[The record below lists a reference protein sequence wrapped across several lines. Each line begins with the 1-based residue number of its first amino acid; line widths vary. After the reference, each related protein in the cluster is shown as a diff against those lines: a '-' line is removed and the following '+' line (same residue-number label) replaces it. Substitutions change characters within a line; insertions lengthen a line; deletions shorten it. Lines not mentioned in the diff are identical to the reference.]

1 MRYLDKYIIKGIF
14 AIVIIILSHTTLLGV
29 FLILRSIYFHSQWTI
44 DITSDIDFASYKIIC
59 LLIFVLI
66 SGLYFLLNH
75 MLTTFFIRIYRNH
88 QFFAAFIFI
97 LTSVLYGLFLSQ
109 FTEGFDWLVIVLN
122 SGYFALLVGFNIPRS
137 LTRINYST
145 YLYLFLAA
153 IVCAITGSYSLYNF
167 NEEKNVIDKRRFVT
181 QLLYENDVLG
191 EYLLEEA
198 AKQIKK
204 DIFIQNRLLSPFSSK
219 DIIEQKIK
227 RVYLNNYFDKY
238 DTKIYILNAQ
248 GDLFSS
254 SPILPAAESKPGSG
268 QAPLDNKYL
277 RELSKEVGS
286 PPEFVSGHELQ
297 EDSTCY
303 YQKLL
308 DRYKKKEYSTQY
320 PDLYFIKDISE
331 HGKQPRHTG
340 YHLTG
345 SLQNRYIKFIEIEK
359 ACPESLVP
367 HRRSPESSRLSRYKL
382 HGEAHKPNVETCH
395 IGKIVIDLKLK
406 KIIPNSVI
414 PELLL
419 DKRFVQLHFS
429 KQYSFAVFAGN
440 NLIYSFGDY
449 NYGKDIIES
458 LFNFNDIYGQGIKL
472 KGFHHLLVG
481 DEHARSMQ
489 FGHFHVKDPG
499 DPPGG
504 KRDGKAPPSGRTM
517 SSGHRASITGG
528 REASA
533 GASHLQQTDKHIIIT
548 SSTYS
553 FQNIFSNFS
562 FLFLLLS
569 FFILLFV
576 IIYAGIERYRKK
588 DTRTNYSTKIQIFL
602 NVAFFLPLIIVSI
615 TTLSLINSSYKKDI
629 RKQYLKNAERASIN
643 IAASLEK
650 YKKGKLDKGS
660 LTNQLL
666 LVAKY
671 SESDINLFS
680 TDGRLIIS
688 SQPLIFEEGLL
699 SKLIN
704 PEAYAEII
712 EQNNKQILLSES
724 VGNLKYNAVYA
735 GIRSFDTG
743 DMLGIIS
750 IPFFD
755 SKSELD
761 NQLIE
766 VLTMIMNIFTSVFI
780 LFLLFSY
787 FASQTLIYPLT
798 LITQKIKRTTLG
810 AENEPLEWTSNDEI
824 GFLVSEYN
832 QMLVKLEESKKALA
846 QSEKQSGWREMAKQ
860 VAHEIKNPL
869 TPMKLTLQHLQ
880 YAIREKRSDVK
891 EVTEKTVKTL
901 ITQIETLNDI
911 TNSFSL
917 FANMPVPKNEK
928 IDIGKV
934 LKRTIDLFN
943 NSTPASNIKYQISNI
958 KYPVYVMADEQVMN
972 RIFTNLLLNAIE
984 SVPNTRKPEILV
996 RLSTSNQQVVVEI
1009 KDNGIGIPD
1018 EIKDKIFI
1026 PSFSTKPKGSGIGLA
1041 VAKRGMELAGGKIWF
1056 ETKTGKGTS
1065 FFIELGMLD

>member
-44 DITSDIDFASYKIIC
+44 DITSDINFASYKIIC

-75 MLTTFFIRIYRNH
+75 MLTTFFIHIYRNH

-97 LTSVLYGLFLSQ
+97 LTTVLYGLFLSQ
-109 FTEGFDWLVIVLN
+109 FIEGFDWLVIVLN

-145 YLYLFLAA
+145 YLYLFLSA

-167 NEEKNVIDKRRFVT
+167 NEKKNVIDKRRFVT

-254 SPILPAAESKPGSG
+254 SPILPAAESVPASK

-277 RELSKEVGS
+277 LELSREAGS
-286 PPEFVSGHELQ
+286 HPEFISDYEIQ

-331 HGKQPRHTG
+331 HGKQPKHTG

-359 ACPESLVP
+359 ACPESFVH
-367 HRRSPESSRLSRYKL
+367 HRRSPESSRLSRDKL
-382 HGEAHKPNVETCH
+382 HGVAPKPNVETCL

-449 NYGKDIIES
+449 NYEKDIIES

-481 DEHARSMQ
+481 DEHTRSMQ
-489 FGHFHVKDPG
+489 FGHFHVKNPG
-499 DPPGG
+499 DPGTVVLSDGAGG
-504 KRDGKAPPSGRTM
+504 HVDPD
-517 SSGHRASITGG
+517 
-528 REASA
+528 SA
-533 GASHLQQTDKHIIIT
+533 GVRPLQQIDKHIIIT

-562 FLFLLLS
+562 FLFLLLA

-629 RKQYLKNAERASIN
+629 RKRYLKNAERASIN
-643 IAASLEK
+643 ITASLEK

-671 SESDINLFS
+671 SESDINLFG

-704 PEAYAEII
+704 PEALTAII

-735 GIRSFDTG
+735 GIKSFNTG

-787 FASQTLIYPLT
+787 FASQKLIYPLT
-798 LITQKIKRTTLG
+798 LITQKIKRTTL
-810 AENEPLEWTSNDEI
+810 AENEPLEWTSDDEI

-846 QSEKQSGWREMAKQ
+846 QSEKQSAWREMAKQ

-928 IDIGKV
+928 IAIDKV

-943 NSTPASNIKYQISNI
+943 NSTPTSNIKHQTSNI
-958 KYPVYVMADEQVMN
+958 QYPVYVMADEQVMS

-984 SVPNTRKPEILV
+984 SVPNTRKSEIVV
-996 RLSTSNQQVVVEI
+996 RLFTTNQHVVVEI

-1026 PSFSTKPKGSGIGLA
+1026 PSFSTKSKGSGIGLA

-1065 FFIELGMLD
+1065 FFIELAVLD